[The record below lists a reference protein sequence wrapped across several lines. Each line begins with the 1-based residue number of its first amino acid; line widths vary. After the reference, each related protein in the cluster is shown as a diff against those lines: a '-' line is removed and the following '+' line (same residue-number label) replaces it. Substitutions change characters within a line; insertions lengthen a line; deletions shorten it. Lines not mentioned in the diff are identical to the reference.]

1 MLSSS
6 YLIHTLFEFE
16 RYQNLHLLID
26 SGFWTAHK
34 SLFSY
39 FGSSETVDD
48 EAFWYQGYDEQFA
61 SLPRKILVVPVQKN
75 MR

>member
-1 MLSSS
+1 MESLTKDSNRATIVALYS
-6 YLIHTLFEFE
+6 LF
-16 RYQNLHLLID
+16 
-26 SGFWTAHK
+26 GFWGTHK

-39 FGSSETVDD
+39 FGSSEAVDD

-61 SLPRKILVVPVQKN
+61 SLPRKILVVAVQKN